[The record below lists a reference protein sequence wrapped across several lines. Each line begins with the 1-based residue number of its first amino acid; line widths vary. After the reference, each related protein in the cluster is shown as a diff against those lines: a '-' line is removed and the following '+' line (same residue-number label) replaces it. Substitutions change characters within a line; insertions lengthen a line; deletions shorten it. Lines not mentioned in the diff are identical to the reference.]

1 MRYGY
6 WVAQKTHPVANI
18 CIVFQLLFYHSV
30 QPSKGVATST
40 IMQHMKQFDPSKL
53 NPNLVDFVVIG
64 SQILL
69 LVGVV
74 RVFLYL

>member
-1 MRYGY
+1 M
-6 WVAQKTHPVANI
+6 
-18 CIVFQLLFYHSV
+18 L
-30 QPSKGVATST
+30 
-40 IMQHMKQFDPSKL
+40 HMKQFDPSKL

-74 RVFLYL
+74 KIFFYL